1 MANSKFPAAG
11 ASQAQHFPQIFPQL
25 PILGSDRAIWTGISL
40 EYHRQPPF
48 ETSQYAIGSHMIA
61 INLGQSFQMERKI
74 DRKWETSQVLPGAI
88 GLCPFNL
95 SHELRWHSE
104 MNFLSVNLEHEF
116 LVRSAL
122 ELFNTEQV
130 ELLCPMAFQDPLIQ
144 QIGLAL
150 KAEAQSDG
158 GGSRLYSETMANAL
172 AVHLL
177 RHYSTQGPRKL
188 DGKLAMCPHKLRWVQ
203 NYINDYLER
212 QFSLEEL
219 AGIAQLSPYHFSR
232 AFKQSVGISPH
243 QYVIQQRVERA
254 KQLLLQGKMSLSEI
268 AIACGFTHQSHLTRH
283 FKRLTGVTPKTLL
296 KS

>member
-1 MANSKFPAAG
+1 MSESKVIFVD
-11 ASQAQHFPQIFPQL
+11 SNKENHFPQIFPQL
-25 PILGSDRAIWTGISL
+25 PIIKSDRITWTGISL

-48 ETSQYAIGSHMIA
+48 ETSEYAIGSHMIA

-74 DRKWETSQVLPGAI
+74 DRSWETSQVLPGAI

-104 MNFLSVNLEHEF
+104 MNLLSLNLEHEL
-116 LVRSAL
+116 LVRRAL

-130 ELLCPMAFQDPLIQ
+130 ELLCPMGFQDPLIQ

-158 GGSRLYSETMANAL
+158 GGSRLYAETMANAL

-188 DGKLAMCPHKLRWVQ
+188 EGKWAMCPHKLMWVK

-212 QFSLEEL
+212 QFSVDEL

-232 AFKQSVGISPH
+232 AFKKSVGISPH

-268 AIACGFTHQSHLTRH
+268 AIACGFSHQSHLNRH
-283 FKRLTGVTPKTLL
+283 FKRLTGVTPKNLL

>member
-1 MANSKFPAAG
+1 MSEGKVLFVDSN
-11 ASQAQHFPQIFPQL
+11 QENHFSEIFPQF
-25 PILGSDRAIWTGISL
+25 PIIKSDRTIWTGISL

-48 ETSQYAIGSHMIA
+48 ETTEYAIGSHMIA
-61 INLGQSFQMERKI
+61 INLGQSFQLERKI
-74 DRKWETSQVLPGAI
+74 DRRWETSQVLPGAI

-104 MNFLSVNLEHEF
+104 MNLLSLNLEHEF

-130 ELLCPMAFQDPLIQ
+130 ELLWPMAFQDPLIQ

-158 GGSRLYSETMANAL
+158 GGSRLYAETMANAL

-177 RHYSTQGPRKL
+177 RYYSTQGTRNFECK
-188 DGKLAMCPHKLRWVQ
+188 GGMCPHKLRWVQ
-203 NYINDYLER
+203 DYINDYLER
-212 QFSLEEL
+212 EFHLDEL
-219 AGIAQLSPYHFSR
+219 AALAQLSPYHFSR
-232 AFKQSVGISPH
+232 AFKQSVGISPY

-254 KQLLLQGKMSLSEI
+254 KQLLCQGKMSLSEI
-268 AIACGFTHQSHLTRH
+268 AIACGFSHHSHLNRH

>member
-1 MANSKFPAAG
+1 VAKSKLPAAG
-11 ASQAQHFPQIFPQL
+11 ASQAQHFHQIFPRL

-48 ETSQYAIGSHMIA
+48 ETAEYAIASYSIG
-61 INLGQSFQMERKI
+61 INLGRSFQMERKI
-74 DRKWETSQVLPGAI
+74 DGKWETKQVLPGAI

-95 SHELRWHSE
+95 PHQLRWHGE
-104 MNFLSVNLEHEF
+104 MNLLSLNLDRDF

-122 ELFNTEQV
+122 ELFNREQV
-130 ELLCPMAFQDPLIQ
+130 ELLWPMAFQDPLIQ

-150 KAEAQSDG
+150 KDEARSDG
-158 GGSRLYSETMANAL
+158 GGSRLYAETMANAL

-177 RHYSTQGPRKL
+177 RYYSTQGNRKL
-188 DGKLAMCPHKLRWVQ
+188 DWKGGMCQHKLRLVQ
-203 NYINDYLER
+203 DYINDYLER
-212 QFSLEEL
+212 ELSLDEL
-219 AGIAQLSPYHFSR
+219 AALAQLSPYHFSR

-243 QYVIQQRVERA
+243 QYVIQQRVDRA

-268 AIACGFTHQSHLTRH
+268 AIACGFSHQSHLTRH

>member
-1 MANSKFPAAG
+1 MSESKVIFVD
-11 ASQAQHFPQIFPQL
+11 SNKENHFPQIFPQL
-25 PILGSDRAIWTGISL
+25 PIIKSDRITWTGISL

-48 ETSQYAIGSHMIA
+48 ETSEYAIGSHMIA

-74 DRKWETSQVLPGAI
+74 DRSWETSQVLPGAI

-104 MNFLSVNLEHEF
+104 MNLLSLNLEHEL
-116 LVRSAL
+116 LVRRAL

-130 ELLCPMAFQDPLIQ
+130 ELLCPMGFQDPLIQ

-158 GGSRLYSETMANAL
+158 GGSRLYAETMANAL

-177 RHYSTQGPRKL
+177 RHYSTQGHRKL
-188 DGKLAMCPHKLRWVQ
+188 EGKWAMCPHKLMWVK

-212 QFSLEEL
+212 QFSVDEL

-232 AFKQSVGISPH
+232 AFKKSVGISPH

-268 AIACGFTHQSHLTRH
+268 AIACGFSHQSHLNRH
-283 FKRLTGVTPKTLL
+283 FKRLTGVTPKNLL

>member
-1 MANSKFPAAG
+1 MSESKVIFVD
-11 ASQAQHFPQIFPQL
+11 SNKENHFPQIFPQL
-25 PILGSDRAIWTGISL
+25 PIIKSDRITWTGISL

-48 ETSQYAIGSHMIA
+48 ETSEYAIGSHMIA

-74 DRKWETSQVLPGAI
+74 DRSWETSQVLPGAI

-104 MNFLSVNLEHEF
+104 MNLLSLNLEHEL
-116 LVRSAL
+116 LVRRTL

-130 ELLCPMAFQDPLIQ
+130 ELLCPMGFQDPLIQ

-158 GGSRLYSETMANAL
+158 GGSRLYAETMANAL

-177 RHYSTQGPRKL
+177 RHYSTQGHRKL
-188 DGKLAMCPHKLRWVQ
+188 EGKWAMCPHKLMWVK

-212 QFSLEEL
+212 QFSVDEL

-232 AFKQSVGISPH
+232 AFKKSVGISPH

-268 AIACGFTHQSHLTRH
+268 AMACGFTHQSHLNRH
-283 FKRLTGVTPKTLL
+283 FKRLTGVTPKNLL

>member
-1 MANSKFPAAG
+1 MSESKVIFVD
-11 ASQAQHFPQIFPQL
+11 SNKENHFPQIFPQL
-25 PILGSDRAIWTGISL
+25 PIIKSDRITWTGISL

-48 ETSQYAIGSHMIA
+48 ETSEYAIGSHMIA

-74 DRKWETSQVLPGAI
+74 DRSWETSQVLPGAI

-104 MNFLSVNLEHEF
+104 MNLLSLNLEHEL
-116 LVRSAL
+116 LVRRTL

-130 ELLCPMAFQDPLIQ
+130 ELLCPMGFQDPLIQ

-158 GGSRLYSETMANAL
+158 GGSRLYAETMANAL

-177 RHYSTQGPRKL
+177 RHYSTQGHRKL
-188 DGKLAMCPHKLRWVQ
+188 EGKWAMCPHKLMWVK

-212 QFSLEEL
+212 QFSVDEL

-254 KQLLLQGKMSLSEI
+254 KQLLSQGKMSLSEI
-268 AIACGFTHQSHLTRH
+268 AIACGFSHQSHLNRH
-283 FKRLTGVTPKTLL
+283 FKRLTGVTPKNLL